1 MSDSRTFAVVG
12 GGLAGAKA
20 VEALRADGFDGR
32 LVLFGAEAYRPYERP
47 PLSKGYLQGKAE
59 RDAAFVHPEGWYAEH
74 DVDLRLGTEVA
85 GLDRHAHELIAGH
98 GDPVHYDKLLLTT
111 GASPRPGPQPT
122 RSPSPSASTP
132 RSPRARGSPS
142 GGSSATT
149 SRITPP

>member
-12 GGLAGAKA
+12 AGLAGAKA
-20 VEALRADGFDGR
+20 VEALRAEGFDGR

-111 GASPRPGPQPT
+111 GASPAPPAGAGR
-122 RSPSPSASTP
+122 
-132 RSPRARGSPS
+132 RARRGALPARPRRQRRAA
-142 GGSSATT
+142 GGVPA
-149 SRITPP
+149 RARRWW